1 MTPQDKILL
10 SDAATVVKQFVPE
23 TTIYPKELS
32 RLHRFI
38 AFILFFNNDYMD
50 RYWTTIGY
58 EIAYPPN
65 PSWPEV
71 FHEGIHILQAKKYT
85 RVGFGVLYFFPQV
98 LAVLVVLAPI
108 LSWWWLLAL
117 LFLAPLPAPFR
128 MMFELKAYQL
138 SVSVHQW
145 RNGSTSKMKDY
156 IDHIV
161 DDNFAGPGYWFMYPF
176 KGYIRRKLGEAQD
189 KAFFLRYNIS
199 DPYEIAVLQFLIDA
213 GELEEQGTITGRKGT
228 E

>member
-1 MTPQDKILL
+1 MTPRDKILL
-10 SDAATVVKQFVPE
+10 SDAAAVVKQFVPE

-38 AFILFFNNDYMD
+38 AFILFFNKSYLN

-58 EIAYPPN
+58 EMAYPSN
-65 PSWPEV
+65 PVWHVV
-71 FHEGIHILQAKKYT
+71 FHEGVHVRQAEKYT
-85 RVGFGVLYFFPQV
+85 RIGFGFLYLFPQT
-98 LAVLVVLAPI
+98 LAALVVLAPI

-128 MMFELKAYQL
+128 MLFELEAYQM
-138 SVSVHQW
+138 SVSIHQW
-145 RNGSTSKMKDY
+145 RNGSTSKMKRY
-156 IDHIV
+156 IDQIV
-161 DDNFAGPGYWFMYPF
+161 SNFTGPGYWFMWPW
-176 KGYIRRKLGEAQD
+176 KSYIRRKLEEAQD

-199 DPYEIAVLQFLIDA
+199 DPYEIAVLQFLIDT
-213 GELEEQGTITGRKGT
+213 GELEEQGTITGNKGI